1 MPAKKGSFIA
11 VRLTDAQKALLVARA
26 DESGLSVSEYVR
38 HLVLN
43 ALGII
48 K

>member
-1 MPAKKGSFIA
+1 MSTKKGSFIA

-26 DESGLSVSEYVR
+26 KETGMNVSEYVR
-38 HLVLN
+38 YLVLK
-43 ALGII
+43 ALDII